1 MRLFTRVYLVI
12 LVMVLLGLFMPMVTV
27 WANAGHNIEALRRI
41 YHGQMVMASEA
52 IRSAE
57 DRELAIQELKET
69 FEFDVE
75 LVDWPTEE
83 LPRGSVFWLR
93 FGKTLIWMLPEK
105 KVVGY
110 HLVDRKSALRFGP
123 LPELRWL
130 GKAGWIGFGLVIVLG
145 GFLILWFVVRPMK
158 RQGRA
163 LIFAANAMSAGNL
176 SVQVQPKRVR
186 DLADLGRAFNR
197 MANRLRGVLIAQRQ
211 LLQDVSHE
219 LRTPLAR
226 VRFGLEMLREEV
238 VEHPRGDH
246 LLSQIDDTI
255 DQLDRLVGELL
266 EYTRLADQDRLL
278 GRNESLD
285 LKEIVERSL
294 DRISLERE
302 RGLRVETFV
311 PDGELPKVVGNRQE
325 LGRALDN
332 LVDNALRYAK
342 EQVHVVLRI
351 TETDFEISVEDDG
364 PGVPPDRRLR
374 VLEPFVQLER
384 DHAHTGLGLAIVCRI
399 VEGHG
404 GAVEVDDSAALGG
417 TAIRLRIPRGDP
429 IALSE

>member
-1 MRLFTRVYLVI
+1 L
-12 LVMVLLGLFMPMVTV
+12 
-27 WANAGHNIEALRRI
+27 
-41 YHGQMVMASEA
+41 
-52 IRSAE
+52 
-57 DRELAIQELKET
+57 
-69 FEFDVE
+69 
-75 LVDWPTEE
+75 
-83 LPRGSVFWLR
+83 
-93 FGKTLIWMLPEK
+93 
-105 KVVGY
+105 
-110 HLVDRKSALRFGP
+110 GP

-145 GFLILWFVVRPMK
+145 GVLILWFVVRPMK

-351 TETDFEISVEDDG
+351 TENDFEISVEDDG